1 MAVGGDENE
10 VERLGKLNQLYLAI
24 ISRYK
29 DYIQDKEG
37 LSVAELPTLVT
48 PKDETV
54 VKKATEIR
62 SGFDGYTYERDF
74 YSAASVAFSFVKTGI
89 EDAVLPLEFWL
100 SPRDTL
106 TYTMGDMIDKNI
118 LLCSMLVALGNPSA
132 KVFVKM
138 KDENFGAF
146 VYCTF
151 NDKIYKFDMVNGI
164 REFGNKES
172 LIASLSI
179 DEDTTAYQFNN
190 QAYLT
195 YHDDAN

>member
-29 DYIQDKEG
+29 DYIQEKEG

-48 PKDETV
+48 PKDEAV
-54 VKKATEIR
+54 VKKAAEIKG
-62 SGFDGYTYERDF
+62 GFEGYTYERDF
-74 YSAASVAFSFVKTGI
+74 YPAATAAFSFVKTGI

-118 LLCSMLVALGNPSA
+118 LLCSMLIALGNPSA

-151 NDKIYKFDMVNGI
+151 NNKIYKFDMGNGAK
-164 REFGNKES
+164 EFENKET
-172 LIASLSI
+172 LIASLGI
-179 DEDTTAYQFNN
+179 DDDTTAYEFNN
-190 QAYLT
+190 QAYL
-195 YHDDAN
+195 DIS

>member
-1 MAVGGDENE
+1 MAAEGDENE

-29 DYIQDKEG
+29 DYIQEKEG

-48 PKDETV
+48 PKDEAV
-54 VKKATEIR
+54 VKKAVEIKG
-62 SGFDGYTYERDF
+62 SFDGYTYERDF
-74 YSAASVAFSFVKTGI
+74 YQAATAAFSFVRTGI

-100 SPRDTL
+100 SPKDTL

-132 KVFVKM
+132 KVLVKM
-138 KDENFGAF
+138 KDENFSAF

-151 NDKIYKFDMVNGI
+151 NDRIHTFNMSSGMK
-164 REFGNKES
+164 EFETKD
-172 LIASLSI
+172 LMIASLSL
-179 DEDTTAYQFNN
+179 DDDTTAYEFNN
-190 QAYLT
+190 QAYL
-195 YHDDAN
+195 DIS